1 MEAEEL
7 KPQILATIDNL
18 NQYLNGNV
26 TALGLIDTMKDTIN
40 YIEDYAMTIREN
52 KDFDLRKYLAENRLL
67 KEDQTDLFVKA
78 GFIFDDGLLGGVG
91 SGGGGY
97 YDFISDKISGY
108 HIDKFDEE
116 EFNNW
121 YDNFSKKDFNSLVY
135 DSKLMG
141 DYEIDPSG
149 LPKGIHQLDTAGA
162 GEVMDDKITIYAY
175 PTLVDENGGEF
186 ITIFSL
192 DKNGNIVPEISKE
205 EVKAKLAS
213 NEYSII

>member
-7 KPQILATIDNL
+7 KPQILATIDDL

-26 TALGLIDTMKDTIN
+26 TALGLINTMKDTIN
-40 YIEDYAMTIREN
+40 DVEAYAMTIREN
-52 KDFDLRKYLAENRLL
+52 KDFDLRKYLAENKLL

-78 GFIFDDGLLGGVG
+78 GFSFDDGLLGGVG

-108 HIDKFDEE
+108 NIDKFDEE

-135 DSKLMG
+135 NSKLMG
-141 DYEIDPSG
+141 DYGIDPSG

-162 GEVMDDKITIYAY
+162 GEVMDDMITIYAY

>member
-7 KPQILATIDNL
+7 KPQILATIDGL

-26 TALGLIDTMKDTIN
+26 TALGLIDTLKDTIN

-52 KDFDLRKYLAENRLL
+52 KDFDLKKYLAENRLL

-78 GFIFDDGLLGGVG
+78 GFMFDDGLLGGVG

-121 YDNFSKKDFNSLVY
+121 YDNFSKKDFNSIVY
-135 DSKLMG
+135 DSKKME
-141 DYEIDPSG
+141 DYGINPSG
-149 LPKGIHQLDTAGA
+149 LPRGIHQLRDAGA
-162 GEVMDDKITIYAY
+162 GEVMDDMITIYAY
-175 PTLVDENGGEF
+175 PTLSDEDGGEF

-192 DKNGNIVPEISKE
+192 DKDGNIVPEISKE

>member
-7 KPQILATIDNL
+7 KPQILATIDDL

-192 DKNGNIVPEISKE
+192 DKDGNIVPEISKE

>member
-7 KPQILATIDNL
+7 KPQILATIDGL

-26 TALGLIDTMKDTIN
+26 TALGLIDTLKDTIN

-52 KDFDLRKYLAENRLL
+52 KDFDLKKYLAENRLL

-78 GFIFDDGLLGGVG
+78 GFMFDDGLLGGVG

-135 DSKLMG
+135 NSKRME
-141 DYEIDPSG
+141 DYRIDPSG
-149 LPKGIHQLDTAGA
+149 LPKGIHQLRDAGA
-162 GEVMDDKITIYAY
+162 GEVMDDMITIYAY

-192 DKNGNIVPEISKE
+192 DKDGNIVPEISKE

>member
-7 KPQILATIDNL
+7 KPQILATIDDL

>member
-1 MEAEEL
+1 MSASI
-7 KPQILATIDNL
+7 KATIDDL
-18 NQYLNGNV
+18 NQYLQGNV
-26 TALGLIDTMKDTIN
+26 TAQGLIITLEDLLNFLKDSEGIS
-40 YIEDYAMTIREN
+40 EN
-52 KDFDLRKYLAENRLL
+52 KEFDLKKYLAENKLL

-78 GFIFDDGLLGGVG
+78 GFSFDDGLLGGVG

-135 DSKLMG
+135 NSKLMG
-141 DYEIDPSG
+141 DYGIDPSG

-162 GEVMDDKITIYAY
+162 GEVMDDMIVIYAY
-175 PTLVDENGGEF
+175 PTLSDEDGGEF

-192 DKNGNIVPEISKE
+192 DKNGNIVPRISKE
-205 EVKAKLAS
+205 EVKAKLSS